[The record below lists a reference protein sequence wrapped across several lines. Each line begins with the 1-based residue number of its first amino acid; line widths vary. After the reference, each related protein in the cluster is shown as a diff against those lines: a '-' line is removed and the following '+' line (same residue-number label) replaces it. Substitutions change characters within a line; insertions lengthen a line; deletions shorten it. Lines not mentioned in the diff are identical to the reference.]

1 VVIGSIFSC
10 TPVPFFWDKGI
21 HGGQCI
27 NLMAFWFSNASF
39 NIISDIAIIILPIPV
54 LKTLN
59 LPKKQKYGLILVFI
73 MGGL

>member
-1 VVIGSIFSC
+1 
-10 TPVPFFWDKGI
+10 VPFFWNKGI
-21 HGGQCI
+21 HGGHCI

-39 NIISDIAIIILPIPV
+39 NILSDIAIIILPIPV
-54 LKTLN
+54 LKDLN

>member
-1 VVIGSIFSC
+1 MLFGSIFSC
-10 TPVPFFWDKGI
+10 TPVPFFWNKDI
-21 HGGQCI
+21 HGGHCI

-39 NIISDIAIIILPIPV
+39 NILSDIAIIILPIPV
-54 LKTLN
+54 LKALN